1 MSLQV
6 SKMVSNRGNK
16 TWDTF
21 LDDQIIT
28 PIVDKVNEIESNGGL
43 DQETKDKI
51 DNLINNGIST
61 NLYNP
66 ADDNVTIF
74 VNQLDGNDITGDGS
88 ELKPYATLE
97 KAWNRIPYLVNT
109 SYTIKIV
116 GNYTINNT
124 FKFTGKYI
132 IQGKGGITIT
142 SADRENRS
150 NITSNYAI
158 YVMGIRSYMSALSE
172 SNFASNFTIKD
183 INISATI
190 NFNNSNF
197 LIWNVDNIKTDS
209 KTVNITINNCICGLY
224 NTIISNSINGG
235 SNLNIYNNSTL
246 YVNGSSISNPNGVN
260 FSLVCFSKLMI
271 SKNCELANSGS
282 PAKFDNGC
290 VVINNIEE
298 A

>member
-1 MSLQV
+1 MAIDGLRR
-6 SKMVSNRGNK
+6 MVENRGAE

-21 LDDQIIT
+21 MDDNIIT
-28 PIVDKVNEIESNGGL
+28 PFENKINQLEQNGGI

-51 DNLINNGIST
+51 DNLINNGVSS

-66 ADDNVTIF
+66 SDDNVTIF
-74 VNQLDGNDITGDGS
+74 VNQVDGNDITGDGS
-88 ELKPYATLE
+88 EEKPYATLE

-116 GNYTINNT
+116 GNYSINNT
-124 FKFTGKYI
+124 FKFTGKHI
-132 IQGKGGITIT
+132 IHGKGEITLT
-142 SADRENRS
+142 SGDKENRS

-158 YVMGIRSYMSALSE
+158 YVNGIRSYMSALSE
-172 SNFASNFTIKD
+172 STFTSNFTIKD

-197 LIWNVDNIKTDS
+197 LIKNVDNIKSDS
-209 KTVNITINNCICGLY
+209 KNVNIIIVNCIGGLY
-224 NTIISNSINGG
+224 NTIISNGVSNIN
-235 SNLNIYNNSTL
+235 LYNNSSL
-246 YVNGSSISNPNGVN
+246 YVAGSSITNPSGVN